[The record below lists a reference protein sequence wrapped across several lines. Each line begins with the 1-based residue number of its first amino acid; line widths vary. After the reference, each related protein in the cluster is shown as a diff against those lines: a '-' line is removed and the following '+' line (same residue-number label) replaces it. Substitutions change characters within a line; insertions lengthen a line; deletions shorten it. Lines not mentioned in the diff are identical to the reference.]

1 MNFLHQIELDV
12 VPDDGMIV
20 SLYHLGSCCDGRLPR
35 KSKLSFE
42 GDMIRHFETCGGLLS
57 WIQRRGRR
65 RVVEKGAEE
74 FTADL
79 FLGWDGPTFLSDG

>member
-1 MNFLHQIELDV
+1 
-12 VPDDGMIV
+12 
-20 SLYHLGSCCDGRLPR
+20 
-35 KSKLSFE
+35 
-42 GDMIRHFETCGGLLS
+42 MIRHFETCGGLLS